1 MAQGA
6 VGMSKYLRWLLIAL
20 LVYFIIVFPNDAA
33 ELTQELVG
41 AIVALFVGAANAIAD
56 FLRAFVD

>member
-1 MAQGA
+1 
-6 VGMSKYLRWLLIAL
+6 MSKYLRWLLIAL